1 MVLQATRRVSNQSA
15 QNKKNNKIATDK
27 DDDARKKN
35 VSVLFTLPFGF
46 RIQIYGR
53 SQEKSD
59 PALRYSPEWV
69 GLAESINSITPL
81 PVRLLLSRQHPA
93 CSFIQRSEKIGKKK
107 TPEN

>member
-1 MVLQATRRVSNQSA
+1 MPKI
-15 QNKKNNKIATDK
+15 KKNNKIATDK

-69 GLAESINSITPL
+69 GLAEPINSITPL
-81 PVRLLLSRQHPA
+81 PVRLLQSCFPGSIQHVHSSNDP
-93 CSFIQRSEKIGKKK
+93 K
-107 TPEN
+107 N